1 MGLAAAEVPAA
12 KVPHLGQSEPKRIT
26 DPGISVLAAALSSV
40 LVEAAADSIVPVVA
54 VERREF
60 EKPELWETEP
70 GHTQA
75 ESMGAVRIEVEHTE
89 AGCIGVDP
97 AEAGLGLVEAD

>member
-40 LVEAAADSIVPVVA
+40 LAAADSIVPVVA
-54 VERREF
+54 AVERREF
-60 EKPELWETEP
+60 EEPEL
-70 GHTQA
+70 
-75 ESMGAVRIEVEHTE
+75 
-89 AGCIGVDP
+89 
-97 AEAGLGLVEAD
+97 